1 MLLVVDANVIMSA
14 LVARGRTLDLFFY
27 RNLQLFVPD
36 FIFTE
41 IKEHKKEILRKS
53 GLSEREFELFINL
66 IITRVKIVS
75 AEEIRPYIKKAK
87 EVSPDP
93 DDSIYFALALK
104 MGCPIWSNDKTLKQ
118 QSAVRILSTQDIL
131 RLG

>member
-14 LVARGRTLDLFFY
+14 LVARGHTLDLFFS

-41 IKEHKKEILRKS
+41 IKKHKKEILTKS
-53 GLSEREFELFINL
+53 GLSEREFELFMNL

-75 AEEIRPYIKKAK
+75 AEEIKQYVKRASKI
-87 EVSPDP
+87 SPDP

-104 MGCPIWSNDKTLKQ
+104 TECPIWSNDKMLRH
-118 QSAVRILSTQDIL
+118 QSVVRILSTQDIL